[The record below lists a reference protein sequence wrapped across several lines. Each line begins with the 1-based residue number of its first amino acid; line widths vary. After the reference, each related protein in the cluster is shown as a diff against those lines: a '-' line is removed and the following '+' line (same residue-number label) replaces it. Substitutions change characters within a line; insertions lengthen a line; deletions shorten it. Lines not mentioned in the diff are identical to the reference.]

1 MTTHAARV
9 IHLFDNS
16 YFSEFGTFGI
26 TDRASDA
33 PADLAETFWGADL
46 RDIAERGVHGQK
58 APCRRDRRISRC
70 CSLSPVWSKPE
81 VLIAGAPAGSAGHD
95 NARVIA
101 DRLPWLALNFLAS

>member
-33 PADLAETFWGADL
+33 PADLRGQFWAQTFATSPNATYMVKGPVPPRPEDL
-46 RDIAERGVHGQK
+46 EMLLAATMG
-58 APCRRDRRISRC
+58 CRIDF
-70 CSLSPVWSKPE
+70 P
-81 VLIAGAPAGSAGHD
+81 H
-95 NARVIA
+95 
-101 DRLPWLALNFLAS
+101 RLNS